1 MPALPSVLTRP
12 LPDGTG
18 TTTPAPDDA
27 TQHSVQLNLTSGIPA
42 VIALDAARSLA
53 LAVPLGVAGAL
64 LAADPL
70 AVLVDTGDAAYQ
82 PAPGEQRDPMAPGAR
97 LTLIAGGAIGDTVAV
112 VAGIPL
118 VMGAGPAAA
127 AEVVIDR
134 LIVTAGS
141 LRAVGDYG
149 SQITLRWRDLR
160 TAPGTGPP
168 PVTGDPALT
177 LLRPS

>member
-12 LPDGTG
+12 LLDGTG
-18 TTTPAPDDA
+18 ALPALDDG
-27 TQHSVQLNLTSGIPA
+27 TQQSVQLSLTAGIPA
-42 VIALDAARSLA
+42 VIALDAGRSLV

-82 PAPGEQRDPMAPGAR
+82 PAPGQRDPIAPGAR
-97 LTLIAGGAIGDTVAV
+97 LTLIAGGAIADTGAV
-112 VAGIPL
+112 VAGVPL
-118 VMGAGPAAA
+118 RLGLGSAAA
-127 AEVVIDR
+127 VEVVVGR
-134 LIVTAGS
+134 LVVTAGS

-168 PVTGDPALT
+168 PVTGDPALAQ
-177 LLRPS
+177 LRPS